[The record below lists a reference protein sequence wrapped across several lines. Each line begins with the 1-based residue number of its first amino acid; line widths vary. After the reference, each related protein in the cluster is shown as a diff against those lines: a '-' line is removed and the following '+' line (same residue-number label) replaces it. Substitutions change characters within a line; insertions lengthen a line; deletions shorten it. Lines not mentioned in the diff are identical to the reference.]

1 MKLET
6 LQPTS
11 SYKVRGAFNAVL
23 RMAREHDGSFPQLDR
38 RAEAT
43 RAFAM
48 SVVRGLQLAKRNENR
63 FLFARMAAARAARSI
78 KPVVQAK
85 PFNWMIRNVR
95 V

>member
-1 MKLET
+1 
-6 LQPTS
+6 
-11 SYKVRGAFNAVL
+11 
-23 RMAREHDGSFPQLDR
+23 
-38 RAEAT
+38 
-43 RAFAM
+43 M